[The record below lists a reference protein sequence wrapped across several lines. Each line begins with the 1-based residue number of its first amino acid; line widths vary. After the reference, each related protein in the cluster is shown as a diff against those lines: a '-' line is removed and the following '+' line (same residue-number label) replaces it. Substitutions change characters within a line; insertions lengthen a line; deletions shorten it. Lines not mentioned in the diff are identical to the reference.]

1 MFDLQPLT
9 VMLSSRC
16 MDAFPYDGRDQP
28 LSVLRVAIRDAIR
41 KIRFG
46 GKPVF
51 EVWIHEDDPGG
62 HSWERCMER
71 AKECDIFLA
80 LYNGNGGWSGSNGST
95 ARLGD
100 HVGICHAEL
109 DEAMH
114 ATRAKVRCIRL
125 LPLAAAESGSPN
137 ERFQSYLD
145 LKNLNSAQVT
155 TGEDAIKRSKEAV
168 VAALLE
174 LARMGIGTG
183 SKGGFHTDQ
192 ALEWARMDFRQR
204 RTTTTAVVAGLLERR
219 FGGRV
224 LADQVVVCPMAG
236 EEVAF
241 KCDSVP
247 GSMGT
252 AAARELVGQPF
263 LDDWKVSSRL
273 PEGVAGPVHV
283 ISCQKGVTESQA
295 IRQLGFPDAVVVSA
309 PFGVYVADRV
319 QCIQMVFIAN
329 CRDETTTRTRTQ
341 MFLTWLLEQGE
352 EALLVRRAISR
363 RKICGAIASECESW
377 H

>member
-16 MDAFPYDGRDQP
+16 MDEFPYQGKPQP
-28 LSVLRVAIRDAIR
+28 LSVLREAIRDAIR
-41 KIRFG
+41 GIRFG

-71 AKECDIFLA
+71 AKECDILLA
-80 LYNGNGGWSGSNGST
+80 LYNGNGGWSGTNGST

-114 ATRAKVRCIRL
+114 TTRNKVRCIRL
-125 LPLAAAESGSPN
+125 LPLVPAEPGSPN
-137 ERFQSYLD
+137 ERFQQYMD
-145 LKNLNSAQVT
+145 LRNLNSAQVT
-155 TGEDAIKRSKEAV
+155 TGEDAIKRAKEAV

-174 LARMGIGTG
+174 LARQGIGSGT
-183 SKGGFHTDQ
+183 KGGFYTDQ
-192 ALEWARMDFRQR
+192 ALEWARMDFHQR
-204 RTTTTAVVAGLLERR
+204 RTTTTEVVAGLLQKR
-219 FGGRV
+219 FGGKT
-224 LADQVVVCPMAG
+224 LEDHVVVCRLAG
-236 EEVAF
+236 VEVAF

-247 GSMGT
+247 SSMGT

-263 LDDWKVSSRL
+263 LSDWNTSGLL
-273 PEGVAGPVHV
+273 PKDVAGPVHV
-283 ISCQKGVTESQA
+283 VACQKGVTESQA
-295 IRQLGFPDAVVVSA
+295 LRQLGFPDAVVVSA
-309 PFGVYVADRV
+309 PFGVYVADRI

-329 CRDETTTRTRTQ
+329 CRDETTTRTRAQT
-341 MFLTWLLEQGE
+341 FLMWLQEQGE
-352 EALLVRRAISR
+352 EAQLVRRAISR
-363 RKICGAIASECESW
+363 RKISDLMASQWESRS
-377 H
+377 